1 MHMVTIPVLLHL
13 RCCEDEEP
21 EACIFV
27 TVRLKNL
34 TMCVCI
40 FVSVK
45 MKNLKSVTKSVCC
58 YCEDIKRDEVC
69 ILISVRMKNATKYLC
84 FHKVGL
90 EVVCLHCCEESSMT
104 KCVPALV

>member
-34 TMCVCI
+34 TMCVYLRLC
-40 FVSVK
+40 K
-45 MKNLKSVTKSVCC
+45 DEEL
-58 YCEDIKRDEVC
+58 EERDEVC
-69 ILISVRMKNATKYLC
+69 MLL
-84 FHKVGL
+84 L
-90 EVVCLHCCEESSMT
+90 
-104 KCVPALV
+104 